1 MDFLPTKGIEYVIVI
16 GYLAL
21 LIPFWR
27 LLAGRGEAVPTE
39 AEARA
44 VARLPLLDMFRLPNG
59 VMLHPGHAWATLDAS
74 GLVTVGMDDFARQ
87 LVGPLKEVAVPR
99 LGANLVQGE
108 RAWTLKADS
117 KTVDMLSPVSGVVV
131 AVNDEEARAPH
142 AAPDNPY
149 DRWLLKIRS
158 PRLDTDAKQLLADR
172 TARPFLDASW
182 EELSG
187 MMTPELGTIMHD
199 GGTPVNGFARGID
212 EEHWDIVARRFLR
225 S

>member
-27 LLAGRGEAVPTE
+27 LLAGRGEAVPAE
-39 AEARA
+39 AEAGA
-44 VARLPLLDMFRLPNG
+44 VARLPLLDMFRLPDG
-59 VMLHPGHAWATLDAS
+59 VMLHPGHAWAALDAS

-131 AVNDEEARAPH
+131 AVNHAEARAPH